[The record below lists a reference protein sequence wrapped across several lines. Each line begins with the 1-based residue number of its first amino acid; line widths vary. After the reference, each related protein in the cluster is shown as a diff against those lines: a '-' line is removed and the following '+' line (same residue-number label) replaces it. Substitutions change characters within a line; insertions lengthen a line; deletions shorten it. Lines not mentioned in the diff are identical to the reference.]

1 MILEGLITTRN
12 PDGTIRVRPMG
23 PVFSDAHADSFLLR
37 PYEPSGT
44 LDNLLR
50 TGEGVLHV
58 TDNVLLIAQA
68 ALKQLKS
75 CPPAHAAVT
84 VEGAVLEESCHW
96 QEFKVVGHRPNSPR
110 HELNCHVLHRG
121 THRNFWGFNRARHA
135 VLEATILAT
144 RIGILPDHEIRAAM
158 VALQLP
164 VEKTAGPVEISAWN
178 LVRDTVVQ
186 SLGKE
191 GLPAPL
197 TESAPEN
204 VETSHEVINHESQ
217 ESGDEPQSSDEENP
231 L

>member
-158 VALQLP
+158 VALQVP
-164 VEKTAGPVEISAWN
+164 VEKTAGPVEITAWN
-178 LVRDTVVQ
+178 LVLKVVVE
-186 SLGKE
+186 SLGKD
-191 GLPAPL
+191 GLPTCLATTDVAGKKTASRAKHQTSNEEPPL
-197 TESAPEN
+197 
-204 VETSHEVINHESQ
+204 
-217 ESGDEPQSSDEENP
+217 
-231 L
+231 